1 MAPNVPAAEPA
12 QGVLK
17 ISVHAAGAFWA
28 WQAYPHTHI
37 GPKLLCLP
45 FGYWDMLRAMVAS
58 GSELGKKLKAT
69 VDARKLVIDEMV
81 VECIGKNL
89 DTCPYK
95 NLFPLDG
102 FPQTARQAE
111 MLDDLMEKRK
121 EKLDSVSE
129 FHIPDS
135 ADPEKH
141 RKADSPPAW
150 PFLLGRV
157 QLPQRSP
164 RKMTSL
170 AYLSFTDQMIMERP

>member
-135 ADPEKH
+135 LHPSNRPGEIHH
-141 RKADSPPAW
+141 RSPP
-150 PFLLGRV
+150 PSPHTHHTPIHLLPRHSALRCWAEGR
-157 QLPQRSP
+157 
-164 RKMTSL
+164 
-170 AYLSFTDQMIMERP
+170 AGE